1 MGLSRGRGRDGMSA
15 IIWPGFV
22 DALTTLL
29 LILIFLVTI
38 FMIVQFALRETITN
52 KEHELADLS
61 AQVADLADALGL
73 ERQKAGE
80 LTTEVAGLT
89 ATLDKAKTEA
99 DRQTALIATLRGQI
113 GERDAAIGAAEAKIT
128 AFEAQVASLLSERDT
143 ARAQVGDLTAERDK
157 LVTDQ
162 EALNLAVARAR
173 SEIDAQAEAARLAAA
188 RREAL
193 EALVANL
200 KAEGEAA
207 GAKLTEAETARLTEA
222 AAAQALRDRLKGAE
236 DELTAMTLALEAQ
249 RKKAED
255 TLTLLAAAEA
265 AQRAEADKSGTALS
279 EADRQKAL
287 LATANEALSREKAAS
302 AEAAR
307 KVALLNQQVAALR
320 TQLGSLQN
328 LLDASE
334 AKDADAKV
342 QIDALGT
349 RLNSALAQVASEQ
362 KRRAEL
368 EEAERVRLEAE
379 AKSLKEQTVEL
390 ARYRSEFFGKLS
402 QVLSGR
408 EGVRVVGDRFVFSS
422 EVLFTPGAAD
432 LSDEGKAQIAN
443 VVQTLQEV
451 AAEIPP
457 EIDWIIRVDGHTDNV
472 PLSGLGEFRDNWEL
486 SMARALSVVRYMQDN
501 LGFPPERLAATGF
514 GEYRPVV
521 AGDTPEARAQ
531 NRRIE
536 LKLTER

>member
-1 MGLSRGRGRDGMSA
+1 MGLSRGRGSHGVSA

-38 FMIVQFALRETITN
+38 FMVVQFTLREQITT

-61 AQVADLADALGL
+61 VQVADLADALGL
-73 ERQKAGE
+73 ERQKSTE
-80 LTTEVAGLT
+80 LTGEVAGLN
-89 ATLDKAKTEA
+89 ATLDDARTQA
-99 DRQTALIATLRGQI
+99 DRQTALIANLRGQI
-113 GERDAAIGAAEAKIT
+113 GERDAAIGAATAKIT
-128 AFEAQVASLLSERDT
+128 AFEAQVASLLSERDA
-143 ARAQVGDLTAERDK
+143 ARGQVGELTAERDK
-157 LVTDQ
+157 LVSDQ
-162 EALNLAVARAR
+162 EALNLAMAKAR

-193 EALVANL
+193 EALVADL
-200 KAEGEAA
+200 KAQGEAA
-207 GAKLTEAETARLTEA
+207 GAKLTKAETARLTEA
-222 AAAQALRDRLKGAE
+222 AAAQALRERLNGAE
-236 DELTAMTLALEAQ
+236 DELTSMTLALEAQ

-265 AQRAEADKSGTALS
+265 AKRAEADKSGSALS

-287 LATANEALSREKAAS
+287 LATANEVLAREKAAS

-307 KVALLNQQVAALR
+307 KVALLNQQIAALR

-334 AKDADAKV
+334 ARDAEAKV
-342 QIDALGT
+342 QVDALGT

-402 QVLSGR
+402 QVLAGR

-432 LSDEGKAQIAN
+432 LSEEGKAQIAN

-451 AAEIPP
+451 AVEIPP
-457 EIDWIIRVDGHTDNV
+457 GIDWIIRVDGHTDNV
-472 PLSGLGEFRDNWEL
+472 PLLGTGEFKDNWEL

-514 GEYRPVV
+514 GEYRPV
-521 AGDTPEARAQ
+521 APGDTPEVRAQ